1 MLRLLI
7 LVMVLAVS
15 IQLSAQLPK
24 GPSRNDFELKGPVK
38 ICAENSIY
46 GQEVFEFDREGRLI
60 FLKSTYESSEHQEVR
75 FTYNQDTLTH
85 KSINVYRNGILVK
98 DESFLFQYAYMQ
110 GSYSELIVRLD
121 EGSVTFSKN
130 LMDTSGR
137 VIYTEIQED
146 KNRDRID
153 YQYVSSS
160 DSIQTKLFKNDQL
173 ISTETE
179 YFNNAT
185 QLLKSVVV
193 HFSDEKPVEKTQLV
207 YNTQNKVVELLQW
220 QYSDS
225 LVTLSNPTIR
235 HINTYDEQGYL
246 EIKRIEINNSAKR
259 TEYLYQYDQHSP
271 KNWVKKIERPSNHY
285 TNRMLTYFEI

>member
-24 GPSRNDFELKGPVK
+24 GPSLEDFELKGPVK
-38 ICAENSIY
+38 TCVENSIY
-46 GQEVFEFDREGRLI
+46 GQEVFEFDREGRLV
-60 FLKSTYESSEHQEVR
+60 FLKSIYESNEHQEVR
-75 FTYNQDTLTH
+75 FTYNQDTLTQ
-85 KSINVYRNGILVK
+85 KSINVYRNGLLVK

-153 YQYVSSS
+153 YQYVNSP

-173 ISTETE
+173 ISKETE
-179 YFNNAT
+179 YFNKANK
-185 QLLKSVVV
+185 LMKSVIV
-193 HFSDEKPVEKTQLV
+193 HFSDEKPVEKTQFV
-207 YNTQNKVVELLQW
+207 YNAQNKVVELLQW

-235 HINTYDEQGYL
+235 HINTYDEKGYL
-246 EIKRIEINNSAKR
+246 EKKRIEINNSSKR

-271 KNWVKKIERPSNHY
+271 KNWVKKIERPSNRY